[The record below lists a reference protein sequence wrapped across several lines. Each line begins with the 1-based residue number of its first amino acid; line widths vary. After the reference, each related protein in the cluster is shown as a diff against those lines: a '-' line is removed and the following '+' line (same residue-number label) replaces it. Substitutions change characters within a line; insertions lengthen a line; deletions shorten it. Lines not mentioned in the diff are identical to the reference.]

1 MIYLVNR
8 QNHCRIILTVVVKGA
23 FMCGRF
29 LIDYEFR
36 DLIDKYNL
44 AKYQG
49 SMNKGEI
56 FPSQEIMTIVQK
68 YAVAMRWGF
77 DFKWSSR
84 RIINAR
90 AETILEK
97 KTFKNIAMSK
107 RCIIPASAYF
117 EWQKENHK
125 KIKHKIFDDS
135 KKILSLAGLYQVTK
149 NEVNEKIYQF
159 TILTKTADDKIKNIH
174 HRMPVIIEE
183 TDIEEW
189 LFSKTFNH
197 ARLLTMIN
205 NGNRPLSVKIM

>member
-1 MIYLVNR
+1 MVNYEN
-8 QNHCRIILTVVVKGA
+8 QCKITVAIEVKGA

-56 FPSQEIMTIVQK
+56 FPSQEIMTIVEK
-68 YAVAMRWGF
+68 YAVAMHWGF

-90 AETILEK
+90 AETIFEK
-97 KTFKNIAMSK
+97 KTFKNLAKTK

-117 EWQKENHK
+117 EWQKKNDQ

-135 KKILSLAGLYQVTK
+135 KNILSLAGLYQVTK
-149 NEVNEKIYQF
+149 NEASEKIYQF
-159 TILTKTADDKIKNIH
+159 TILTKEADEKIKNIH

-189 LFSKTFNH
+189 LFSKVLDH
-197 ARLLTMIN
+197 SRLLEMIN
-205 NGNRPLSVKIM
+205 NEKRPLSVKIM